1 MDARYLIEKELGR
14 GGMGVVY
21 LARDT
26 KLNSRVVVKVLT
38 DESYQDDYLKK
49 KFHQEVEAL
58 VRLNHPG
65 HPSVVQVLDQGIM
78 SDGKPYF
85 VMQFVEGRNLRSE
98 IVVYPTGMDFK
109 PHREDCARDWPRAR
123 LCS

>member
-1 MDARYLIEKELGR
+1 
-14 GGMGVVY
+14 MGVVY

-65 HPSVVQVLDQGIM
+65 HAGLS
-78 SDGKPYF
+78 
-85 VMQFVEGRNLRSE
+85 
-98 IVVYPTGMDFK
+98 
-109 PHREDCARDWPRAR
+109 
-123 LCS
+123 